1 MVKSPL
7 QPVPNRSQ
15 IAMKIKHFFP
25 IAASLTTLAVITV
38 TPLYQPVVAESDR
51 PLTDILSQNSA
62 EQERIRIYEQ
72 ANPAVVMIQTN
83 RSSGSG
89 FIVSSDGLI
98 ITNEHVVRD
107 ATSPVTI
114 VLANE
119 QKVPADIVGFADN
132 GLDLAAVKI
141 RGASNLPTLPLG
153 NAGTIRVGQS
163 VYAIGTPFGAQF
175 QNSLTD
181 GIVSRIDSR
190 RGLIQHN
197 AAINPGN
204 SGGPLLNSQGQVI
217 GVNSQIH
224 TYEGMGNIGISLAIA
239 VDRLQPFLV
248 ALGQGNAPRSSQRQ
262 RPQPNNRVQALPL
275 TGQPISGRLG
285 SGDNTL
291 PDNSYYKLYGFEGQA
306 GQRVTIEMSSQ
317 QIDSTLFLLKPDG
330 SQLAQNDDIS
340 PGNFNARISVTLP
353 ESGVYGVI
361 VNAFE
366 PGESGSY
373 TVRATAQ

>member
-1 MVKSPL
+1 
-7 QPVPNRSQ
+7 
-15 IAMKIKHFFP
+15 MKLKHFFP
-25 IAASLTTLAVITV
+25 IAVSLTTLVVINT
-38 TPLYQPVVAESDR
+38 TPLYQPVAAEDDR
-51 PLTDILSQNSA
+51 PLTDILSQSSA
-62 EQERIRIYEQ
+62 EQEQIRIYEQ

-98 ITNEHVVRD
+98 ITNEHVVQN
-107 ATSPVTI
+107 AASPVTI
-114 VLANE
+114 VFANE
-119 QKVPADIVGFADN
+119 QKVQADIVGVADN

-141 RGASNLPTLPLG
+141 RGASNLPTLPLA

-163 VYAIGTPFGAQF
+163 VYAIGSPFEARF
-175 QNSLTD
+175 QNSFTN
-181 GIVSRIDSR
+181 GIVSQIDSR

-204 SGGPLLNSQGQVI
+204 SGGPLLNSQGEVI
-217 GVNSQIH
+217 GVNTFLINPQ
-224 TYEGMGNIGISLAIA
+224 GQVNIGINLAIA

-262 RPQPNNRVQALPL
+262 QPRSNNRVQELPL
-275 TGQPISGRLG
+275 TGQAISGRLG
-285 SGDNTL
+285 PGDNTL
-291 PDNSYYKLYGFEGQA
+291 PDNSYYKLYGFQGQA

-317 QIDSTLFLLKPDG
+317 EVDSTLFLLKPDG
-330 SQLAQNDDIS
+330 SKLAENDDIS
-340 PGNFNARISVTLP
+340 PSNFNARIVVTLP

-361 VNAFE
+361 ANAFE

-373 TVRATAQ
+373 MVRATAQ

>member
-1 MVKSPL
+1 
-7 QPVPNRSQ
+7 
-15 IAMKIKHFFP
+15 
-25 IAASLTTLAVITV
+25 
-38 TPLYQPVVAESDR
+38 
-51 PLTDILSQNSA
+51 
-62 EQERIRIYEQ
+62 
-72 ANPAVVMIQTN
+72 MIQTN
-83 RSSGSG
+83 RGSGSG

-98 ITNEHVVRD
+98 ITNDHVVRD
-107 ATSPVTI
+107 AASPVTI

-119 QKVPADIVGFADN
+119 QKVQADIVGFADN
-132 GLDLAAVKI
+132 GFDLAAVKI
-141 RGASNLPTLPLG
+141 RGASNLPTLPLA
-153 NAGTIRVGQS
+153 NAGSIRVGQS
-163 VYAIGTPFGAQF
+163 VYAIGTPFGSSSGTQF
-175 QNSLTD
+175 QNSLTVGAVGRVD
-181 GIVSRIDSR
+181 TR
-190 RGLIQHN
+190 RGLIQHD

-204 SGGPLLNSQGQVI
+204 SGGSLLNSQGQVI
-217 GVNSQIH
+217 GVNTALFNPQ
-224 TYEGMGNIGISLAIA
+224 GGVNIGISLAIA

-262 RPQPNNRVQALPL
+262 QPQPNNPNNQVQVLPL
-275 TGQPISGRLG
+275 NGQTISGRLG

-340 PGNFNARISVTLP
+340 PSNFNARISVTLP

-361 VNAFE
+361 ANAFE